1 MTTETPKKKST
12 KTRTKKSE
20 VKEVVEK
27 QSNPM
32 EDMMKSMTPEMMEQF
47 MNFIKSQQTTVEEKE
62 EPKKQKI
69 TRAYL
74 SKIRDKEV
82 CVRSVSHS
90 VVGFVSKK
98 TNMVYRW
105 INHGDVETLT
115 VGEILEMESSSK
127 LFLHAPLLV
136 VDDEEVNEGLD
147 LTSIKEAVEV
157 FDDFEEFIQLPIKEI
172 KDSISKVESDFIP
185 TLCGKVQQ
193 AIDNN
198 VLTDFRKIRELE
210 KMMKVELKY

>member
-1 MTTETPKKKST
+1 MTTETTKNKNT
-12 KTRTKKSE
+12 KTRTKKNE

-27 QSNPM
+27 QTNPV

-47 MNFIKSQQTTVEEKE
+47 MKFMQSQQTVIEEKAE
-62 EPKKQKI
+62 LQKPKI

-74 SKIRDKEV
+74 SKNRDREV
-82 CVRSVSHS
+82 SVRSVSDCTI
-90 VVGFVSKK
+90 GFVSKK
-98 TNMVYRW
+98 TNMVYKW
-105 INHGDVETLT
+105 LNHGDVEILT
-115 VGEILEMESSSK
+115 IGEILEMDSNSK
-127 LFLHAPLLV
+127 LFLHTPWLV
-136 VDDEEVNEGLD
+136 VDDEEVNEGLG
-147 LTSIKEAVEV
+147 LTSIKETVEV

-172 KDSISKVESDFIP
+172 KDSISKVERDFIP
-185 TLCGKVQQ
+185 TLCGKIQQ